1 MLTRSVEEN
10 EKNKYSKRIFYSNVI
25 YSVLGAIPL
34 SVLTV
39 IINND
44 DNDETNNEAITILS
58 VSSSILTFILSLSE
72 ILTVTYQ
79 QDYIKNN

>member
-1 MLTRSVEEN
+1 MLSRSVEEN
-10 EKNKYSKRIFYSNVI
+10 DKNKYSKRIFYSNVI

>member
-72 ILTVTYQ
+72 ILTETYQ
-79 QDYIKNN
+79 QDYIENN

>member
-10 EKNKYSKRIFYSNVI
+10 DKNKYSKRIFYSNVI

-72 ILTVTYQ
+72 ILTETYQ